1 VSHPVIS
8 LTRTVSF
15 PATHR
20 MWRQDWT
27 EAQNRAHF
35 GPVAEYHGHQY
46 SCTVTV
52 AGPLDPVTGMV
63 VDLALLDAIL
73 AEEVTGR
80 LGGKRLNTELPEFSS
95 GRPLPTCEALASILY
110 ARIAVRLPSGLRL
123 ERVRVAEDPTLY
135 ADRTGDP

>member
-1 VSHPVIS
+1 MIS

-20 MWRQDWT
+20 MWRRDWT
-27 EAQNRAHF
+27 EEQNRAHF

-46 SCTVTV
+46 SCQVTV
-52 AGPLDPVTGMV
+52 AGPLDPLTGMA
-63 VDLALLDAIL
+63 VDLAWLDAIL

-80 LGGKRLNTELPEFSS
+80 LGGRRLNTELPEFMS

-110 ARIAVRLPSGLRL
+110 SRIAARLPSGLRL

-135 ADRTGDP
+135 ADCTGEP